1 MAKDFVTGRKTTFG
15 KKRSH
20 ALNQTNR
27 SWKPNLQKVR
37 ILVDGKPKKVWVSTR
52 ALKSGKV
59 TRIYYIIILIN
70 KFNILKTKGH
80 NVSN

>member
-37 ILVDGKPKKVWVSTR
+37 ILVDGKLSYE
-52 ALKSGKV
+52 
-59 TRIYYIIILIN
+59 RI
-70 KFNILKTKGH
+70 
-80 NVSN
+80 